1 VLWPRRSGREGD
13 PHPLFIVAEEPGRR
27 DEENRKRY
35 IKGLE
40 MTQKHTESR
49 QDRFEGSHWNPIIPE
64 GYKSLTAFFLDQA
77 NKRPWTDDL
86 NIPRKSWDQNVAAN
100 KKLRADIIDYATKR
114 AEPFTAREIMD
125 AFDSDKSRVDAAL
138 RRHQRE
144 NTLRRFN
151 HNGRLHWVLT

>member
-1 VLWPRRSGREGD
+1 VLWPRRSCREGNQNQ
-13 PHPLFIVAEEPGRR
+13 LLVVTEESGHRG
-27 DEENRKRY
+27 EEDRKR
-35 IKGLE
+35 ISEGLE
-40 MTQKHTESR
+40 VTQKHTESR

-77 NKRPWTDDL
+77 NRRPWTDDL
-86 NIPRKSWDQNVAAN
+86 NTQRKSWDQNVAAN
-100 KKLRADIIDYATKR
+100 KKLRSDIIDYATKK
-114 AEPFTAREIMD
+114 AAPFTAREIMD
-125 AFDSDKSRVDAAL
+125 AFESDKSRVDAAL